1 MSILLCTCHPQ
12 MKINRG
18 IEMNQTLTAVWG
30 NMDNIYFISKV
41 EQMFKEAT
49 YIKAYAF

>member
-41 EQMFKEAT
+41 TKLTFKPNGPAQC
-49 YIKAYAF
+49 I